1 MTRTT
6 ELPRVWYLV
15 RDFDRGRDFY
25 KRLLGFDETFVDWD
39 DKWSKLENG
48 HMRIALA
55 EGEPTLSG
63 GVAAVDVEDIK
74 SEAQRLRDEGV
85 EVGTVLELAGQ
96 MRLVDVFDP
105 DGNRVQLTEEIG

>member
-1 MTRTT
+1 VNQDQA
-6 ELPRVWYLV
+6 PRVWYLV

-63 GVAAVDVEDIK
+63 GVAAVDVDDVK
-74 SEAQRLRDEGV
+74 LVAQRLRDVGV

-96 MRLVDVFDP
+96 VRLVDVFDP
-105 DGNRVQLTEEIG
+105 DGNRVQLTQEME

>member
-1 MTRTT
+1 MSTA
-6 ELPRVWYLV
+6 PRVWYLV

-39 DKWSKLENG
+39 DKWSKLEKG
-48 HMRIALA
+48 EMRIALA

-63 GVAAVDVEDIK
+63 GVAAVDVDDVK
-74 SEAQRLRDEGV
+74 ALADVLRAEGV
-85 EVGTVLELAGQ
+85 EVGVVLELAGQ

-105 DGNRVQLTEEIG
+105 DGNRVQLTQEIA